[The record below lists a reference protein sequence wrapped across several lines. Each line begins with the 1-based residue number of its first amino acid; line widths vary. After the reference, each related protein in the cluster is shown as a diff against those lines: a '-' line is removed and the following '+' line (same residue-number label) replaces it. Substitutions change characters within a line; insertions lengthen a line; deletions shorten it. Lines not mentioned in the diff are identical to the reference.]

1 MPRGST
7 AGARTAWR
15 DSARSA
21 TDPSS
26 RARARRTFPPL
37 ATGRAEANRS
47 GKDSAMCTHGMN
59 VDQFEQMIDMVDD
72 CTALGYRWAHRMAH
86 VAGDAGRTSASEKL
100 HAAQMLLADARSL
113 FDEAKT
119 CVEEGAVVSSGAT
132 AKLV

>member
-1 MPRGST
+1 
-7 AGARTAWR
+7 
-15 DSARSA
+15 
-21 TDPSS
+21 
-26 RARARRTFPPL
+26 
-37 ATGRAEANRS
+37 
-47 GKDSAMCTHGMN
+47 MCTNGMS
-59 VDQFEQMIDMVDD
+59 VDQFEQMIDMIDD
-72 CTALGYRWAHRMAH
+72 YAALGYRWAHKMAH